1 MVTIIATM
9 RAREG
14 KDDNV
19 RDVLM
24 ALVVESRQEPGCL
37 QYDLMVGDEDP
48 LEFALYEKWE
58 SATALNTHLRS
69 RHIEVAYDLT
79 GDLLDGPARVVSY
92 VGIEPVRTRHTG
104 PTRRLDPETEEPA

>member
-1 MVTIIATM
+1 MITIIATM
-9 RAREG
+9 RALEG

-37 QYDLMVGDEDP
+37 KYELMVGDEDP
-48 LEFALYEKWE
+48 LEFALYEQWE

-79 GDLLDGPARVVSY
+79 GHLLAAPARVVSY
-92 VGIEPVRTRHTG
+92 VQIEPVRTRHTG
-104 PTRRLDPETEEPA
+104 PTRRLDPSEESPA